1 MIFNIVYFSL
11 NILGARDFGASLVE
25 SGAFVK
31 RLSLESYLDRAR
43 VAGHVN
49 VCNVMYDTRVNMVRG
64 GGGKKHKQTTHKLTQ
79 TSAEHSSPLP
89 PLGHITITH
98 SRVCSPG
105 QASPTIPSDCIGGG
119 KSGAAALQPKCIF
132 NCQ

>member
-64 GGGKKHKQTTHKLTQ
+64 GGGKKKKKFVDTR
-79 TSAEHSSPLP
+79 SFS
-89 PLGHITITH
+89 
-98 SRVCSPG
+98 
-105 QASPTIPSDCIGGG
+105 
-119 KSGAAALQPKCIF
+119 F
-132 NCQ
+132 F

>member
-64 GGGKKHKQTTHKLTQ
+64 GGGKKKKKFVDTRSFFFFLN
-79 TSAEHSSPLP
+79 
-89 PLGHITITH
+89 
-98 SRVCSPG
+98 
-105 QASPTIPSDCIGGG
+105 
-119 KSGAAALQPKCIF
+119 F
-132 NCQ
+132 F